1 LRANIETGETLIN
14 AIKAEM
20 LAREFYLAASK
31 KVKKPLVRRRLLTLA
46 DDELE
51 HRTTLSRLYW
61 AQTGTEVGDIEFEA
75 GEFELPDI
83 DGMSMTE
90 VITFAME
97 KEKEAVQN
105 YARMAEKEDN
115 ERSRSFLEY
124 LVDFEQGHYD
134 MLEAEL
140 ARIKGTP
147 GWEDQDL

>member
-1 LRANIETGETLIN
+1 MRANIETGETLIN

>member
-1 LRANIETGETLIN
+1 MRANIETGDTLIE

-31 KVKKPLVRRRLLTLA
+31 KVKNPLVRRRLLTLA

-61 AQTGTEVGDIEFEA
+61 AQTGTEVGDIEFRA

-83 DGMSMTE
+83 DGMSMME

-105 YARMAEKEDN
+105 YARMADEEKDP
-115 ERSRSFLEY
+115 RSKSFLEY

-147 GWEDQDL
+147 GWEDQEV

>member
-1 LRANIETGETLIN
+1 LRANIETGNTLIK

-20 LAREFYLAASK
+20 LAREFYMAAAK
-31 KVKKPLVRRRLLTLA
+31 KVKNPLVRRRLLTLA

-75 GEFELPDI
+75 GEFEMPDI

-90 VITFAME
+90 VITFAMQ
-97 KEKEAVQN
+97 KEKEAVEN
-105 YARMAEKEDN
+105 YAKMAEEEKDS
-115 ERSRSFLEY
+115 RSKSFLEY
-124 LVDFEQGHYD
+124 LVDFEQAHYD

-140 ARIKGTP
+140 AKIKGTP
-147 GWEDQDL
+147 GWEDQNI